1 VLPPVA
7 SYPWPSKPRVA
18 GSSPAGRASSQ
29 SIRELATPA
38 SPQARRGSRSS
49 PRAGTSPAGR
59 ASRLRPFTI
68 QGTRGAASSL
78 PNSSW
83 PRRSVGSRELIQSLD
98 HEVDP
103 DAEGPGRR
111 RFGRDSNA
119 SMRGPPRRF
128 PGLRRVVAST
138 RQPAVVRQ
146 LEYLREALEEAEAA
160 ARWYAERSPTA
171 AAAFSDELDRA
182 ESAIARLPECLA
194 SLCPQHTPLFAA
206 PLSVQRRL
214 SRRTTTHSDRRCSAC
229 AAPARVLEAA
239 TAGAS
244 LGRCAPSAGSWRQGA
259 EARRAKEACRARH
272 VLAEL
277 R

>member
-1 VLPPVA
+1 LPPVA
-7 SYPWPSKPRVA
+7 SLRLPSKPRVA

-78 PNSSW
+78 A
-83 PRRSVGSRELIQSLD
+83 RRLRASL
-98 HEVDP
+98 
-103 DAEGPGRR
+103 
-111 RFGRDSNA
+111 
-119 SMRGPPRRF
+119 
-128 PGLRRVVAST
+128 VVAG
-138 RQPAVVRQ
+138 VVV
-146 LEYLREALEEAEAA
+146 
-160 ARWYAERSPTA
+160 ARIEIHTVLPSLS
-171 AAAFSDELDRA
+171 FSDELDRA